1 MAKVIVNKA
10 GINELK
16 QYLLDKLTVAVA
28 SHGVPE
34 AQSHTPIWSERL
46 HNSARAE
53 NPEIHSNSVRVDLV
67 FGGVALPG
75 ERKEIGIIKDVDYA
89 LTQEVEKGFLTNNLA
104 AIGMAIVDGL
114 K

>member
-1 MAKVIVNKA
+1 MAKFSLNKT
-10 GINELK
+10 GYNELK
-16 QYLLDKLTVAVA
+16 KTLLDKLVVAVA

-53 NPEIHSNSVRVDLV
+53 NPEIGSNRVSVDLV

-75 ERKEIGIIKDVDYA
+75 ELKEIGIIKDVDYA
-89 LTQEVEKGFLTNNLA
+89 LTQEVEKGFLTNNIGAIGA
-104 AIGMAIVDGL
+104 AIVGGL
-114 K
+114 E